1 MQAAVLRNK
10 TIVLDEI
17 ARPEPGPG
25 EVLIRIESCGICGSD
40 LHFAAHG
47 EEMLQANRDMGLP
60 VMTDMARDIVM
71 GHEFA
76 GVLEA
81 HGEGC
86 KGTVAVGCR
95 VAAFPI
101 SARESMPV
109 LVGFSNE
116 VPGAYSEYVVVA
128 EPAAIPVPDGLDADV
143 AAMTEPMAVAKHAVA
158 KGRLDELGS
167 PAEIGALVVGC
178 GPIGLAVI
186 AVLRAAGVETIV
198 ASDLS
203 AKRRE
208 LATAM
213 GATATFDPR
222 EDPPHATFL
231 GQVVDMSRSA
241 DTPYGLFQMPAMR
254 PSLIFECVGVPG
266 VLHQLSMIAPP
277 RARIVVVGVCMEPD
291 QIQPSIAINKEL
303 DFQFVLG
310 YTTDEFAET
319 LSELADGTLD
329 PRPMITGSTGLAGVA
344 DAFRTLASPDE
355 HAKIVV
361 RPGDGAQI
369 VLTP

>member
-10 TIVLDEI
+10 TIVLDEVD
-17 ARPEPGPG
+17 RPAPGPG
-25 EVLIRIESCGICGSD
+25 EVLIRVESCGICGSD
-40 LHFAAHG
+40 LHFASHG

-60 VMTDMARDIVM
+60 VATDMARDIVM

-76 GVLEA
+76 GILEA
-81 HGEGC
+81 HGADC
-86 KGTVAVGCR
+86 VGTVPVGSR

-101 SARESMPV
+101 SARESLPV

-128 EPAAIPVPDGLDADV
+128 EPAALPVPDGLEADV

-158 KGRLDELGS
+158 KGRLDELGDVGDI
-167 PAEIGALVVGC
+167 AALVVGC

-203 AKRRE
+203 ARRRE
-208 LATAM
+208 LAMAM

-222 EDPPHATFL
+222 EDATHTTFL
-231 GQVVDMSRSA
+231 GQVVDMSQSA

-254 PSLIFECVGVPG
+254 PAVIFECVGVPG

-291 QIQPSIAINKEL
+291 RIQPSIAINKEL

-319 LSELADGTLD
+319 LRELGDGTLD
-329 PRPMITGSTGLAGVA
+329 PRPMLTGSTGLGGVA
-344 DAFRTLASPDE
+344 AAFRILASPDE

-361 RPGDGAQI
+361 RPGDGDEIARA
-369 VLTP
+369 T

>member
-17 ARPEPGPG
+17 DRPEPGPG

-40 LHFAAHG
+40 LHFAIHG
-47 EEMLQANRDMGLP
+47 EEMLQDNRDMGLP
-60 VMTDMARDIVM
+60 VMTDIAKDIVM

-76 GVLEA
+76 GILEA

-86 KGTVAVGCR
+86 AGTVPVGTR

-101 SARESMPV
+101 SARDAMPV
-109 LVGFSNE
+109 LVGFSND

-128 EPAAIPVPDGLDADV
+128 EPAALAVPDGLDADV
-143 AAMTEPMAVAKHAVA
+143 AATTEPMAVAKHAVA
-158 KGRLDELGS
+158 KARLDELGGPS
-167 PAEIGALVVGC
+167 EVGALVVGC

-186 AVLRAAGVETIV
+186 AVLKAAGVENIV

-203 AKRRE
+203 ERRRE
-208 LATAM
+208 LASAM

-222 EDPPHATFL
+222 EDPAHTTFL
-231 GQVVDMSRSA
+231 GQVVDMSQTA

-254 PSLIFECVGVPG
+254 PSVIFECVGVPG
-266 VLHQLSMIAPP
+266 VLSQLSMIAPP

-291 QIQPSIAINKEL
+291 QIRPSIAINKEL

-319 LSELADGTLD
+319 LQELADGTLD
-329 PRPMITGSTGLAGVA
+329 PRPMITGSTGLGGVA
-344 DAFRTLASPDE
+344 AAFQTLASPDE
-355 HAKIVV
+355 HAKIMV
-361 RPGDGAQI
+361 RPGDGEEL
-369 VLTP
+369 VSTS